1 MAGVKTEIQL
11 ALTNKK
17 LDQLETDYE
26 QQSSKLTTTI
36 EKLEETANAAA
47 ECDRYAGKRICLT
60 LISRTLNIYLVALL
74 VASKNRFQGLIER
87 RFLGS
92 P

>member
-47 ECDRYAGKRICLT
+47 ECDRYASKHLFGTYQWNFKYL
-60 LISRTLNIYLVALL
+60 SRSIV
-74 VASKNRFQGLIER
+74 SCF
-87 RFLGS
+87 
-92 P
+92 